1 LARAVFY
8 LLLFTFCLCKEAPV
22 ASDEIRQT
30 IESARDSYRE
40 ELDRTRRELNE
51 VEVLVR
57 QGTVEV
63 DKLSQREMSVSNRVR
78 DLEVNLDRYSKDDIK
93 NIFTTAQEVQMRLQ
107 IMRGQLE
114 QTQAR
119 QTTLRQRQTT
129 LNSFVD
135 MLEQLAASVGSSSGA
150 SNGGGNGGGGTE
162 ELIAGIIQSQE
173 KERLRISLQMHDGPA
188 QSMSNLVLRAE
199 ICQRLIDHDLD
210 QARSELTGL
219 KTAINTTLQ
228 DTRKFIFDLRPM
240 TLDDLGL
247 VPTLRRY
254 VSQFGEKSHL
264 EVNLMIQ
271 NLDQRLP
278 SHYEVTIFRFVQ
290 EALNNVA
297 KHASAHQARVLL
309 DVSNN
314 TLQILIEDDGGG
326 FHVNEMLA
334 DSSQRRNM
342 GIASMR
348 QQAEVLL
355 RGEFGI
361 ESAIGRGTRVAAT
374 IPMP

>member
-1 LARAVFY
+1 M
-8 LLLFTFCLCKEAPV
+8 

-30 IESARDSYRE
+30 IESARDTYRE

-57 QGTVEV
+57 QGSVEV

-78 DLEVNLDRYSKDDIK
+78 DLEVNLDRYSKDDLK

-119 QTTLRQRQTT
+119 QTSLKQRQTT

-135 MLEQLAASVGSSSGA
+135 MLEQLADSVGSSPGA
-150 SNGGGNGGGGTE
+150 MGGDNGSGGTE

-210 QARSELTGL
+210 QARSELIGL

-254 VSQFGEKSHL
+254 VTQFGDKSHL

-297 KHASAHQARVLL
+297 KHANAHQARVLL

-314 TLQILIEDDGGG
+314 TLQILIEDDGSG

-361 ESAIGRGTRVAAT
+361 ESAIGRGTRLAAT

>member
-1 LARAVFY
+1 
-8 LLLFTFCLCKEAPV
+8 V
-22 ASDEIRQT
+22 AGDEIREK
-30 IESARDSYRE
+30 IEAARDSYRE

-63 DKLSQREMSVSNRVR
+63 EKLSQRELSVSNRVR
-78 DLEVNLDRYSKDDIK
+78 DLEVNLDRYSKEDIK

-114 QTQAR
+114 QTQGR
-119 QTTLRQRQTT
+119 QQTLRQRQTT

-135 MLEQLAASVGSSSGA
+135 MLEQMADSVGGGGG
-150 SNGGGNGGGGTE
+150 GGGNGVGAGGTE

-199 ICQRLIDHDLD
+199 ICQRLMDHDLD

-254 VSQFGEKSHL
+254 VTQFGEKSNL

-271 NLDQRLP
+271 NLEQRLP
-278 SHYEVTIFRFVQ
+278 SHYEVTLFRFVQ

-297 KHASAHQARVLL
+297 KHANAHQARVLL

-326 FHVNEMLA
+326 FHVNETLA